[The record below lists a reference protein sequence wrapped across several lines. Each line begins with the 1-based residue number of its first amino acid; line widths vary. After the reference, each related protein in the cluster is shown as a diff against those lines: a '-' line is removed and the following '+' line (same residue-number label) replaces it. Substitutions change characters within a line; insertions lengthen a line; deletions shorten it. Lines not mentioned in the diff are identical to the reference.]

1 MYLVVS
7 SISLLPQRVP
17 AQHMPVYRHARL
29 SLLLLLLPAS
39 RYFRPPRSEE
49 VQTFHYVAFLIQY
62 ENALLA
68 SSDSPQR
75 CCRCKASLSRSRK
88 LADQLH
94 SSAVML
100 PWSPDFPN
108 QTDHCKD
115 SQVSKSGWCQVLL
128 NSSQLHGLVIFLFF
142 LPEKRNSFTNVCLRR
157 FHPAVWS
164 GWQTMFLRRRRRWQ
178 I

>member
-7 SISLLPQRVP
+7 STSLLPQRVP
-17 AQHMPVYRHARL
+17 AQHMPVYRHARSSL
-29 SLLLLLLPAS
+29 LLLLLLLPAS

-49 VQTFHYVAFLIQY
+49 VQTFHYVSFLIQY

-115 SQVSKSGWCQVLL
+115 SQVSTQSGWCQVLL
-128 NSSQLHGLVIFLFF
+128 NSFFYIFLFF
-142 LPEKRNSFTNVCLRR
+142 LPEKRNSFTNACLRR
-157 FHPAVWS
+157 FHPAIWS